1 MKPSTPEQRLRLTG
15 WLAHAAGLAV
25 VLALVG
31 IGYTLLIKPQH
42 HAWKSIRRER
52 SQLEALVRRAPAI
65 KREFALLHRQRN
77 QVNQRIQTASARIPA
92 GPQEVEFL
100 TQIKTIAAQAEA
112 SLDDYRP
119 GVIVADS
126 PVSRMEIG
134 VSVSGPYANVC
145 RFLEHVCKLERL
157 NRVVQFDVL
166 GGKQANECQVRITLW
181 IYFDPA
187 AAAAAKGASHA

>member
-31 IGYTLLIKPQH
+31 IGYALLIKPQKH
-42 HAWKSIRRER
+42 EWKTIRSQR

-65 KREFALLHRQRN
+65 KREFALLHRQRDE
-77 QVNQRIQTASARIPA
+77 VNQRIQSASARIPA
-92 GPQEVEFL
+92 GPQEVDFL
-100 TQIKTIAAQAEA
+100 TQIKAIASETAA

-119 GVIVADS
+119 GVIVPDT

-134 VSVSGPYANVC
+134 ITVSGPYANVC
-145 RFLEHVCKLERL
+145 RFLEQVGRLERL
-157 NRVVQFDVL
+157 NRVVQFEVL
-166 GGKQANECQVRITLW
+166 GGKESDECRVRMMLW

-187 AAAAAKGASHA
+187 AATAVQGANHA